1 MATANTVQAV
11 ERDVDYQGHQFLQK
25 TKILHWGRW
34 VTAAVI
40 IILLIA
46 LIYAGSK
53 GQIEYGK
60 IPGIIVDPVI
70 TDAVIRTII
79 LAVVA
84 QVGAILI
91 GIVIALMRIS
101 KNPVA
106 RVFSWVYIWIFR
118 GLPTLLQIM
127 LWYNMALV
135 FPRVTI
141 AIPFTGLVIFDQ
153 STNVLMTAF
162 MASLLG
168 LGLNESAYMA
178 EIVRAGLNSVDKGQ
192 REAAQSIGMKP
203 GMMMR
208 RVILPQAMRVIIPPT
223 GNDFINMLKG
233 TSMASVIGFSEL
245 IHASNSLSSYSLLI
259 METLI
264 AAAFWYMVIV
274 SVANVGQYF
283 LERKYNPA
291 GVQQSEGLFKK
302 IVTSLKTP
310 PALLR
315 KGDRR

>member
-1 MATANTVQAV
+1 MLV
-11 ERDVDYQGHQFLQK
+11 
-25 TKILHWGRW
+25 
-34 VTAAVI
+34 
-40 IILLIA
+40 A
-46 LIYAGSK
+46 LGVGASK
-53 GQIEYGK
+53 GDIEYSS

-70 TDAVIRTII
+70 LSAVVRTIV
-79 LAVVA
+79 LAIIA
-84 QVGAILI
+84 QGGAILL
-91 GIVIALMRIS
+91 GIFIALMRIS

-106 RVFSWVYIWIFR
+106 RVFSWLYVWIFR

-141 AIPFTGLVIFDQ
+141 GIPFTNIILFDQ
-153 STNVLMTAF
+153 STNKLISAF
-162 MASLLG
+162 VAALLG

-178 EIVRAGLNSVDKGQ
+178 EIVRAGLQSVDKGQ
-192 REAAQSIGMKP
+192 REAAASLGMKP
-203 GMMMR
+203 GKVMS
-208 RVILPQAMRVIIPPT
+208 RVVLPQAMRVIIPPT

-233 TSMASVIGFSEL
+233 TSQASVIGFAEL
-245 IHASNSLSSYSLLI
+245 IHASNSLSSYTLLI

-274 SVANVGQYF
+274 SIANVGQYF

-291 GVQQSEGLFKK
+291 KAEESGGLIDK
-302 IVTSLKTP
+302 IIDSLKTP

-315 KGDRR
+315 KGNRK